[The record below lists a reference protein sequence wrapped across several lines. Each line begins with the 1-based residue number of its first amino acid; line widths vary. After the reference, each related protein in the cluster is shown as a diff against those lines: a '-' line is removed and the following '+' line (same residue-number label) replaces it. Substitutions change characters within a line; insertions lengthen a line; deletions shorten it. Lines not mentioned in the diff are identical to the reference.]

1 MKQKFLLILTLL
13 TSTAFSQ
20 SIESIDNLVYEIE
33 KTIFSDTITVL
44 DSPRVD
50 TKPIRVIAFLK
61 DDILLKTIA
70 TYSNSSR
77 LRFTYYDK
85 QENTPV
91 YVKDI
96 DSLTKDILLEV
107 YGKNY
112 DVYKSIIKKPLD
124 KQEFKEPY
132 RVLQNANFSTE
143 IGFALVDNQ
152 AKKYKLKGKLVE
164 TVQMS
169 PDCGNI
175 AWAIVHKFEV
185 LNTTIPSYD
194 RKYVLIIQP
203 CPEFLKDDFFQ
214 AGEIYEI
221 DIATNSGVTF
231 DFSVINNYE
240 KENLPT
246 FWTREIKNS
255 SE

>member
-1 MKQKFLLILTLL
+1 MTQKFLLILILF

-20 SIESIDNLVYEIE
+20 SVESIDNLVYEIE

-112 DVYKSIIKKPLD
+112 DVYKSTITKPLD
-124 KQEFKEPY
+124 KQEYIQPY

-143 IGFALVDNQ
+143 IGFVLLDNQ
-152 AKKYKLKGKLVE
+152 AMKYKLTGKLVE
-164 TVQMS
+164 TVEMT
-169 PDCGNI
+169 PDCGTI

-185 LNTTIPSYD
+185 LSTTIPSYNK
-194 RKYVLIIQP
+194 KYILIIQT
-203 CPEFLKDDFFQ
+203 CPEFLEDNFFQ
-214 AGEIYEI
+214 AREIYEI

-231 DFSVINNYE
+231 DFSVINNYV

-246 FWTREIKNS
+246 FWSREIKK
-255 SE
+255 EKE

>member
-1 MKQKFLLILTLL
+1 MRQKFLIILTFL
-13 TSTAFSQ
+13 TYTAFSQ
-20 SIESIDNLVYEIE
+20 SVESIDDLVYEIE

-50 TKPIRVIAFLK
+50 IKPIKVIAFLK

-70 TYSNSSR
+70 TYSNSTR

-107 YGKNY
+107 YGKNN
-112 DVYKSIIKKPLD
+112 DVYKSIIIKPLD
-124 KQEFKEPY
+124 KQEHVQPY
-132 RVLQNANFSTE
+132 LVLQNANFSTE

-152 AKKYKLKGKLVE
+152 ANKYKLRGKLVE
-164 TVQMS
+164 IVQMP

-175 AWAIVHKFEV
+175 AWAIVHKFEA

-194 RKYVLIIQP
+194 KKYVLIIQP
-203 CPEFLKDDFFQ
+203 CPEFLKDNFFQ
-214 AGEIYEI
+214 AGEVYEI
-221 DIATNSGVTF
+221 EIATNSGVTF

>member
-1 MKQKFLLILTLL
+1 MIQKFLLILILF

-20 SIESIDNLVYEIE
+20 SIESIDNLVYEID

-44 DSPRVD
+44 NSSRVD

-112 DVYKSIIKKPLD
+112 DVYKSTITKPLD
-124 KQEFKEPY
+124 KQEYIQPY

-152 AKKYKLKGKLVE
+152 AKKYKLTGKLFE
-164 TVQMS
+164 TVQMP

-185 LNTTIPSYD
+185 LRTTIPSYNK
-194 RKYVLIIQP
+194 KYILIIQT
-203 CPEFLKDDFFQ
+203 CPEFLEDNFFQ
-214 AGEIYEI
+214 AREIYEI

-246 FWTREIKNS
+246 FWSREIKK
-255 SE
+255 EKE

>member
-1 MKQKFLLILTLL
+1 MRQKFLLILILL

-20 SIESIDNLVYEIE
+20 SVESIDKLIYEIE
-33 KTIFSDTITVL
+33 NTTFSDTITIL
-44 DSPRVD
+44 DYPKVPTR
-50 TKPIRVIAFLK
+50 PIKITAYLNG
-61 DDILLKTIA
+61 DALLKTVA

-77 LRFTYYDK
+77 LRFSYYDK
-85 QENTPV
+85 QQNIPV

-96 DSLTKDILLEV
+96 DSLTKDVLLEV

-112 DVYKSIIKKPLD
+112 DVFKSTIIKPLEE
-124 KQEFKEPY
+124 QESNQPY

-143 IGFALVDNQ
+143 IGFSLVDNQ
-152 AKKYKLKGKLVE
+152 SKKYKLTGKLVE
-164 TVQMS
+164 TVQMP

-185 LNTTIPSYD
+185 LRTTIPSYNK
-194 RKYVLIIQP
+194 KYILIIQT
-203 CPEFLKDDFFQ
+203 CPEFLEDNFFQ
-214 AGEIYEI
+214 AREIYEI

-246 FWTREIKNS
+246 FWSREIKK
-255 SE
+255 EKE

>member
-1 MKQKFLLILTLL
+1 MRQKFLLILTLL
-13 TSTAFSQ
+13 TSTTFSQ
-20 SIESIDNLVYEIE
+20 SVESIDNLVQEIE

-44 DSPRVD
+44 DSPIVA
-50 TKPIRVIAFLK
+50 TKPIKVTAFLK

-70 TYSNSSR
+70 KYSNSTR
-77 LRFTYYDK
+77 LRFSYYDK
-85 QENTPV
+85 QQNVPL
-91 YVKDI
+91 YVKDV
-96 DSLTKDILLEV
+96 DSLTKVVLLEV

-112 DVYKSIIKKPLD
+112 DVLKSTIIKPLEE
-124 KQEFKEPY
+124 QESEQPY
-132 RVLQNANFSTE
+132 RVLQNANFSPE

-152 AKKYKLKGKLVE
+152 AKKYKLTGKLVE
-164 TVQMS
+164 TVQMT

-175 AWAIVHKFEV
+175 AWAIAYKFEV
-185 LNTTIPSYD
+185 LSTTIPSYD
-194 RKYVLIIQP
+194 KKYVLIIQP
-203 CPEFLKDDFFQ
+203 CPEFLKDNFFQ

-246 FWTREIKNS
+246 FWTREIKK
-255 SE
+255 EKE

>member
-1 MKQKFLLILTLL
+1 MTQKFLLILILF

-20 SIESIDNLVYEIE
+20 SVESIDNLVYEIE

-112 DVYKSIIKKPLD
+112 DVYKSTITKPLD
-124 KQEFKEPY
+124 KQEYIQPY

-143 IGFALVDNQ
+143 IGFVLLDNQ
-152 AKKYKLKGKLVE
+152 AMKYKLTGKLVE
-164 TVQMS
+164 TVEMT
-169 PDCGNI
+169 PDCGTI

-185 LNTTIPSYD
+185 LSTTIPSYNK
-194 RKYVLIIQP
+194 KYILIIQT
-203 CPEFLKDDFFQ
+203 CPEFLEDNFFQ
-214 AGEIYEI
+214 AREIYEI

-246 FWTREIKNS
+246 FWSREIKK
-255 SE
+255 EKE

>member
-1 MKQKFLLILTLL
+1 MIQKFLLILILF

-20 SIESIDNLVYEIE
+20 SIESIDNLVYEID

-44 DSPRVD
+44 NSSRVD

-77 LRFTYYDK
+77 HRFTYYDK
-85 QENTPV
+85 QDNTPV
-91 YVKDI
+91 YVKDM

-112 DVYKSIIKKPLD
+112 DIYKSIITKPLE
-124 KQEFKEPY
+124 KQEYIQPY

-152 AKKYKLKGKLVE
+152 AKKYKLTGKLFE
-164 TVQMS
+164 TVQMP

-185 LNTTIPSYD
+185 LRTTIPSYNK
-194 RKYVLIIQP
+194 KYILIIQT
-203 CPEFLKDDFFQ
+203 CPEFLEDNFFQ
-214 AGEIYEI
+214 AREIYEI
-221 DIATNSGVTF
+221 EIATNSGVTF

-246 FWTREIKNS
+246 FWSREIKK
-255 SE
+255 EKE

>member
-1 MKQKFLLILTLL
+1 MKQKFLLILILL

-20 SIESIDNLVYEIE
+20 SVESIDNLVYEIE

-50 TKPIRVIAFLK
+50 TKPIKVIAFLK

-85 QENTPV
+85 QDNTPV

-96 DSLTKDILLEV
+96 DSLTRDILLEV

-112 DVYKSIIKKPLD
+112 DVFKSTIIKPLEEQES
-124 KQEFKEPY
+124 KQPY
-132 RVLQNANFSTE
+132 RVLKNANFSTE

-152 AKKYKLKGKLVE
+152 AMKYKLTGKLVE
-164 TVQMS
+164 TVEMT
-169 PDCGNI
+169 PDCGRI
-175 AWAIVHKFEV
+175 AWAIVQKFEV
-185 LNTTIPSYD
+185 LSTTIPNYNK
-194 RKYVLIIQP
+194 KYILIIQT
-203 CPEFLKDDFFQ
+203 CPEFLEDNFFQ
-214 AGEIYEI
+214 TGEIYEI

-231 DFSVINNYE
+231 EFSVINNYE

-246 FWTREIKNS
+246 FWTREIKNI

>member
-20 SIESIDNLVYEIE
+20 SVANIDNLVYEIE
-33 KTIFSDTITVL
+33 KTIFSDTIMVL
-44 DSPRVD
+44 NSPRVD

-70 TYSNSSR
+70 VYSNSSR

-96 DSLTKDILLEV
+96 DSLTRDILLEV

-112 DVYKSIIKKPLD
+112 DVYKSLITKPLD
-124 KQEFKEPY
+124 KQESKEPY
-132 RVLQNANFSTE
+132 RVLQNADFSTE
-143 IGFALVDNQ
+143 IDFALIDNQ
-152 AKKYKLKGKLVE
+152 AKKYKLTGKLVE
-164 TVQMS
+164 TVQMP

-185 LNTTIPSYD
+185 LNTTIPSYEK
-194 RKYVLIIQP
+194 KYVLIIQP
-203 CPEFLKDDFFQ
+203 CPEFLKDNFFQ
-214 AGEIYEI
+214 AGQIYEI